1 MTNESNKLIYTALGA
16 AAAGA
21 VLAIGVMKFSGDD
34 KDDRPSASQKKYT
47 PLVFMNDVSE
57 SGEVNMS
64 HRGSEASLL
73 FPHNHEEK
81 MRRRVATRYS
91 IEEENN
97 TPRDLVTV
105 RVPATSANVGPGC
118 KCFATRCSVLSQR
131 FSEPV
136 SINPLMHLSCI
147 RGMYR

>member
-21 VLAIGVMKFSGDD
+21 ALAIGIMKLTEGGKKGGID
-34 KDDRPSASQKKYT
+34 PSKGRGYAP
-47 PLVFMNDVSE
+47 PLVFMNDASE
-57 SGEVNMS
+57 SGDVDFS
-64 HRGSEASLL
+64 RRGSEASLL

-97 TPRDLVTV
+97 TPRDSVTV

-118 KCFATRCSVLSQR
+118 KFISTRCSIDDLSIHDR
-131 FSEPV
+131 
-136 SINPLMHLSCI
+136 NMLTNLSCLWGI
-147 RGMYR
+147 RR

>member
-1 MTNESNKLIYTALGA
+1 MNNESNKLIYTALGA

-21 VLAIGVMKFSGDD
+21 ALAIGIIKFTGDGKSD
-34 KDDRPSASQKKYT
+34 GHDQSQNRFYTT
-47 PLVFMNDVSE
+47 PLVFMNDASE
-57 SGEVNMS
+57 SGDVNMS

-73 FPHNHEEK
+73 LPHNHEEK

-97 TPRDLVTV
+97 TPRDSVTV

-118 KCFATRCSVLSQR
+118 KLLSTRCSIL
-131 FSEPV
+131 
-136 SINPLMHLSCI
+136 
-147 RGMYR
+147 